1 MIIFAALVIVG
12 FIAMVVYHFASQGQE
27 LTGTAT
33 VVSRRMEVGKLGGKW
48 TDNYNRLMTF
58 RFSDGSELELYVSK
72 EAYAVLQ
79 DGETGQ
85 LIWQGNQLLSFDS
98 DI

>member
-1 MIIFAALVIVG
+1 MIIFIALVIVA
-12 FIAMVVYHFASQGQE
+12 FIAMLVYHFVSQGQE

-48 TDNYNRLMTF
+48 TDNYNRLITF
-58 RFSDGSELELYVSK
+58 RLSDGSELELYVSK
-72 EAYAVLQ
+72 EAYEVLP

-85 LIWQGNQLLSFDS
+85 LVWQGDQLRSFDS
-98 DI
+98 D